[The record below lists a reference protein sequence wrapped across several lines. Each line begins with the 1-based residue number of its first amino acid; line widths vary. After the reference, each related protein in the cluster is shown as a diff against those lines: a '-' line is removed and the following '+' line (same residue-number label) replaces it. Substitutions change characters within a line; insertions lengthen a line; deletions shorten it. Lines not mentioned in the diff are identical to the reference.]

1 MAAKQIWQRRASQA
15 ALLMASI
22 AFSAPSSFAADPA
35 VAASSASPDM
45 PTGERQTEI
54 SRAQTRISQ
63 IIDGEW
69 ASLDAIYRDLHAHPE
84 LGLQEVRT
92 AAILARELRK
102 SGFTVTEKVGGTG
115 IVGVLKNGDGPTIL
129 VRADMDGLPME
140 EKTDLPWASKAR
152 TAYEGRDVS
161 VMHACGHD
169 IHVTWLI
176 AMART
181 LRVMK
186 DQWKGTLL
194 FVGQPAEE
202 TLEGAKA
209 MLADGLLT
217 RFPKPDFGF
226 AAHVGPMPAGM
237 VALKAGPSM
246 ASTDAYTITFHGR
259 GGHGSMPSAT
269 IDPIPIAARF
279 VTDVQTVIAREK
291 DPAAFGVITVGAFQ
305 AGSASN
311 IIPDQ
316 AELKVNL
323 RAHHD
328 EVREK
333 LNEGTKR
340 TAIAA
345 AQMGAAPAPTITYL
359 QGTGVL
365 VNDPAMTRA
374 SYAVL
379 KPIIGAQAHF
389 SDERDTPI
397 SGSED
402 YSEFVEAGIPSV
414 FFWVGGYEVAK
425 LQALKERGE
434 AVPTNHS
441 PFFAPSAEPAVRAAV
456 SAIAL
461 SIIGGVKPSAP
472 LDPHAPAR

>member
-1 MAAKQIWQRRASQA
+1 MAAKQLWIKGASLA
-15 ALLMASI
+15 ALMVTSAAISSPLLAAEPSAAAPGAS
-22 AFSAPSSFAADPA
+22 A
-35 VAASSASPDM
+35 
-45 PTGERQTEI
+45 ERQTEI
-54 SRAQTRISQ
+54 SRAQTQ
-63 IIDGEW
+63 ITQIMDREW
-69 ASLDAIYRDLHAHPE
+69 ASLDAIYRDLHANPE

-92 AAILARELRK
+92 AAILAKELKK

-115 IVGVLKNGDGPTIL
+115 VVGVLKNGDGPTIL

-140 EKTDLPWASKAR
+140 EKTDLAWASKVR
-152 TAYEGRDVS
+152 TPYEGRDVP

-176 AMART
+176 GMART
-181 LRVMK
+181 LSAMK
-186 DQWKGTLL
+186 DQWKGTLV
-194 FVGQPAEE
+194 FIGQPAEE
-202 TLEGAKA
+202 TLKGAKA

-217 RFPKPDFGF
+217 RFPRPDFGF
-226 AAHVGPMPAGM
+226 AAHVGPFPAGL
-237 VALKAGPSM
+237 VAMKSGPSM

-259 GGHGSMPSAT
+259 GGHGSAPAAT

-279 VTDVQTVIAREK
+279 VTDVQTVVSREK

-323 RAHHD
+323 RAHND

-365 VNDPAMTRA
+365 MNDPSMTKA
-374 SYAVL
+374 AYDVL
-379 KPIIGAQAHF
+379 KPIIGPQAHF
-389 SDERDTPI
+389 QDERETPV

-402 YSEFVEAGIPSV
+402 YSEFVQAGIPSV
-414 FFWVGGYEVAK
+414 FFWIGGYEVAK
-425 LQALKERGE
+425 LAALKERGE
-434 AVPTNHS
+434 PVPTNHS
-441 PFFAPSAEPAVRAAV
+441 PFFAPSAEPSVRAAV
-456 SAIAL
+456 SAITL
-461 SIIGGVKPSAP
+461 SIIGGVRPTSTAATKP
-472 LDPHAPAR
+472 